1 MAREIQKQK
10 SKDAKL
16 SPRMEQFIDSVIE
29 EVEEAGI
36 DDEYADK
43 EPKPTSAR
51 VAQPTVYARRTR
63 RQQSL

>member
-1 MAREIQKQK
+1 MALTNKARK
-10 SKDAKL
+10 SLQGKL
-16 SPRMEQFIDSVIE
+16 SPRMEKFIDSVIE

-36 DDEYADK
+36 DDEYADEK
-43 EPKPTSAR
+43 PEPTSAR